1 MALYQFDLTIK
12 DPCPWDITGQTVVW
26 QGTSFVLDLGKDSR
40 TLSIRG
46 IDAKDE
52 GTAYPIA
59 RQIVGDFLNDLCA
72 QQHFCTAITPG
83 YRYWDLTTGKS
94 GYVIQPEPLVFRVS
108 LLSPTLWQSY
118 SFAPEWFRDALHEA
132 RTGQD
137 HHSRRREI
145 LFAVCAAE
153 SYLLEWVRDEVLKRN
168 FSQLENY
175 FPLGNRRG
183 LTEKWKEVPKQLCRD
198 GHLSG
203 TPNLGGTNWSDF
215 QTLICYRNGLVHAR
229 ASRPETKGQA
239 DDENPIPSK
248 TTLDSLSAGW
258 AVCVIVALIRD
269 LHNAVGTP
277 PPSWLD
283 CDAIDFLPN
292 STE

>member
-12 DPCPWDITGQTVVW
+12 DPCPWDITGRARVW
-26 QGTSFVLDLGKDSR
+26 RGTSFVLDLGKDSR

-59 RQIVGDFLNDLCA
+59 RQIVEDFLNHLCA
-72 QQHFCTAITPG
+72 QQHFCTAIAPG
-83 YRYWDLTTGKS
+83 YGYRDLTTDKS
-94 GYVIQPEPLVFRVS
+94 GHVVQLEPVVFRIS
-108 LLSPTLWQSY
+108 LLSPTIWLSY

-132 RTGQD
+132 RLGHD

-153 SYLLEWVRDEVLKRN
+153 SYLLEWVRDDVLKRDFN
-168 FSQLENY
+168 QLEHY
-175 FPLGNRRG
+175 FPPGKQRPLAD
-183 LTEKWKEVPKQLCRD
+183 KWKEIPKQLYKD
-198 GHLSG
+198 GHLG
-203 TPNLGGTNWSDF
+203 RTPNLGGANWQDF
-215 QTLICYRNGLVHAR
+215 QTLISYRNGLVHAR
-229 ASRPETKGQA
+229 ASRPETTGQS
-239 DDENPIPSK
+239 DGENPVPSK
-248 TTLDSLSAGW
+248 MTLDSLPAGW
-258 AVCVIVALIRD
+258 AVRVIVALVRD